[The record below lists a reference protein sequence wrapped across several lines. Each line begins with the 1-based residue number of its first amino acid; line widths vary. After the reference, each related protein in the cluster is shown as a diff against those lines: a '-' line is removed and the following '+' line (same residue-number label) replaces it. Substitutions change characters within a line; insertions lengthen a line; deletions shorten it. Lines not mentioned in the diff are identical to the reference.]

1 MIIEKTNQMNVKQI
15 KHNMRNNVLLL
26 AIFGMA
32 FMASCSK
39 DFEDI
44 RFDPDV
50 KIQFSEGGDSSI
62 VDIGKGIT
70 DYTAEINVT
79 ANGAVIRLFEIYEA
93 DPRSGSRGAL
103 IEAATHVFDNPA
115 SSYSTAFSIPD
126 LTENTCIK
134 IVVTDTLE
142 QVYERNLLVRITP
155 SVHFSEASR
164 LETADHYYG
173 SFFATWYDGRAYMRD
188 TEYADAID
196 FSVGEAVIES
206 GESPVPALVNPAKR
220 RDYQLLTIAG
230 LQDAKFA
237 LTDLTPADYRA
248 ITRVDAAAINS
259 LPDPDSDAVQLAAGN
274 VYLFKTQ
281 NGKKGLIHTTAMSS
295 KTATV
300 EQPSGGWAEQTIYEI
315 SFTTKTVW

>member
-1 MIIEKTNQMNVKQI
+1 
-15 KHNMRNNVLLL
+15 MRNYVLLL
-26 AIFGMA
+26 AIVGMA

-62 VDIGKGIT
+62 VDIDKGIT

-79 ANGAVIRLFEIYEA
+79 ANGSVIRLFEIYEA

-103 IEAATHVFDNPA
+103 IEAATHVFANPE

-126 LTENTCIK
+126 LTEHKCIK

-142 QVYERNLLVRITP
+142 QVYEKNLLVRITP

-164 LETADHYYG
+164 LETKDHYYG
-173 SFFATWYDGRAYMRD
+173 SFFATWHAGRAYMRD

-196 FSVGEAVIES
+196 FSVGDAVIDASED
-206 GESPVPALVNPAKR
+206 PVPALVNPAKR
-220 RDYQLLTIAG
+220 SDYQLLTIAG
-230 LQDAKFA
+230 LQEAKFA
-237 LTDLTPADYRA
+237 LTDLTPANYRA
-248 ITRVDAAAINS
+248 ITQVDAAPITS
-259 LPDPDSDAVQLAAGN
+259 LPDPGNDAVELEAGN

-281 NGKKGLIHTTAMSS
+281 NGKKGLIHITAMSS

-300 EQPSGGWAEQTIYEI
+300 EQASGEWAEQTIREI
-315 SFTTKTVW
+315 SLTTKTVW

>member
-1 MIIEKTNQMNVKQI
+1 MNVKQI
-15 KHNMRNNVLLL
+15 KYNMRNNILLL

-32 FMASCSK
+32 SMASCSK

-79 ANGAVIRLFEIYEA
+79 ANGSVIRLFEIYEA
-93 DPRSGSRGAL
+93 DPRSGNRGAR
-103 IEAATHVFDNPA
+103 IEAATHVFA
-115 SSYSTAFSIPD
+115 SPQNNYSTAFSISD
-126 LTENTCIK
+126 LTENKCIK

-142 QVYERNLLVRITP
+142 QVYEKNLLVRITP

-173 SFFATWYDGRAYMRD
+173 SFFATWHAGRAYMRD
-188 TEYADAID
+188 TEYAEAID
-196 FSVGEAVIES
+196 FSVGDVVIEA
-206 GESPVPALVNPAKR
+206 GEDPVPALVNPAKR
-220 RDYQLLTIAG
+220 NDYQLLTIAG
-230 LQDAKFA
+230 LQEAKFA
-237 LTDLTPADYRA
+237 STDLTPANYRA
-248 ITRVDAAAINS
+248 ITQVDAAPIAS
-259 LPDPDSDAVQLAAGN
+259 LPEPDRDAVQLEAGN

-281 NGKKGLIHTTAMSS
+281 NGKKGLIHITALSS

-300 EQPSGGWAEQTIYEI
+300 EQANGGWAEQTIHEV
-315 SFTTKTVW
+315 SLTTKTTWE